1 MDKKK
6 FELFKNEMEKIKKES
21 GEKRIK
27 KQAELVALAEEVHS
41 KAQAWHDCII
51 PYLEAF
57 EFREKNTDTLI
68 TMTPGMVSFKL
79 AESCVI
85 VGHNIVGRNTI
96 QFFSSS
102 EEEKRINEQYKML
115 ELVDSI
121 FTLYEDSIM
130 TEARRQCYDT
140 YMRASATLTL

>member
-1 MDKKK
+1 MDKK

-21 GEKRIK
+21 KEKCLK
-27 KQAELVALAEEVHS
+27 KQAELAALAEEVHG
-41 KAQAWHDCII
+41 KAQAWNDCII

-57 EFREKNTDTLI
+57 EFREKNTGALI
-68 TMTPGMVSFKL
+68 TMTPGMISFKL
-79 AESCVI
+79 PESCVI
-85 VGHNIVGRNTI
+85 IGHNIVGRNTI

-130 TEARRQCYDT
+130 TEARRQCYDK
-140 YMRASATLTL
+140 YMRAPAALNM

>member
-1 MDKKK
+1 MDKK

-21 GEKRIK
+21 EEKLLK

-41 KAQAWHDCII
+41 KAQAWNDCII

-57 EFREKNTDTLI
+57 EFMEKNTGTMI

-79 AESCVI
+79 PESCVI
-85 VGHNIVGRNTI
+85 VGRDTI

-102 EEEKRINEQYKML
+102 EKEERINEQYKLL
-115 ELVDSI
+115 EIMDSI
-121 FTLYEDSIM
+121 FTLYEDNIM
-130 TEARRQCYDT
+130 TEARRQCYDK
-140 YMRASATLTL
+140 YMRAPATLSL